1 MHRNIVAPTRYWHDY
16 CARILVTWSEACSN
30 GSLPDHLLVSFVYIT
45 EYVGLWLFYFY
56 FSSFQSKA
64 ITMFRLPPSISFCVQ
79 FFFCS
84 FCVCF
89 FFLRLSGEQV
99 NSKNV
104 CIFPLVIN
112 VLCALL
118 AVYANDIVDQLRD
131 DGKQQRPAFNTLM
144 DIDEAFHSALH
155 SPKYKSNC
163 VQLTFTHPRRDKKK
177 WTATLMFVDRNE
189 KFALLHLGHPLNSST
204 QNRTSIDK

>member
-131 DGKQQRPAFNTLM
+131 DGKQKRPAFNTLM
-144 DIDEAFHSALH
+144 GYRRSISLGSSLTKIQIKLCAAHVHTSEKRKKIMNSHSHIDVCRS
-155 SPKYKSNC
+155 
-163 VQLTFTHPRRDKKK
+163 
-177 WTATLMFVDRNE
+177 
-189 KFALLHLGHPLNSST
+189 
-204 QNRTSIDK
+204 

>member
-1 MHRNIVAPTRYWHDY
+1 MV
-16 CARILVTWSEACSN
+16 ILFLFFFISIKSHN
-30 GSLPDHLLVSFVYIT
+30 NVSFAAVDLVLCSIFF
-45 EYVGLWLFYFY
+45 LF
-56 FSSFQSKA
+56 
-64 ITMFRLPPSISFCVQ
+64 ILCV
-79 FFFCS
+79 
-84 FCVCF
+84 F

-144 DIDEAFHSALH
+144 GYRRSISLG
-155 SPKYKSNC
+155 SS
-163 VQLTFTHPRRDKKK
+163 LTKIQIKLCAAHVHTSEKRKKNYEQSQPHRCLSIVTKNSLCCTWGILLTRAHKTEHP
-177 WTATLMFVDRNE
+177 
-189 KFALLHLGHPLNSST
+189 ST
-204 QNRTSIDK
+204 NK